1 MECLNGEELKAAGR
15 LFHAEA
21 ASESIDIHYIKGGVK
36 Q

>member
-1 MECLNGEELKAAGR
+1 MECLSCEELKAIGR
-15 LFHAEA
+15 MLYAEA